1 MKAEDLRKKAVIEAT
16 NFNSALDKIDAEDK
30 QTYAISS
37 RDGVMVRDATG
48 KGQRLDMS
56 TYVSNVDK
64 FKVMTINE
72 SEWKKNE
79 TQLFKLIC
87 LMNFERERS
96 WL

>member
-1 MKAEDLRKKAVIEAT
+1 VKKDGQVPMKDRLSFKRLLMNGRLGERSSR

-37 RDGVMVRDATG
+37 RDGVMRDATG

-64 FKVMTINE
+64 
-72 SEWKKNE
+72 
-79 TQLFKLIC
+79 
-87 LMNFERERS
+87 
-96 WL
+96 